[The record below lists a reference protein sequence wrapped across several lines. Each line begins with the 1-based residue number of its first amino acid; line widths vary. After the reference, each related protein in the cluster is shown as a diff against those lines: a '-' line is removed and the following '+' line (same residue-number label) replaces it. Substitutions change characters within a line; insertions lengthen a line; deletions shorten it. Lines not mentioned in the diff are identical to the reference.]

1 MWAPE
6 RGPRR
11 TITEYSYQS
20 APMNEIFDALCPPS
34 GRCICPFS
42 SMGLP
47 MIQQNAQWRELVE
60 RECGGVPEKAVHGCK
75 PHYDH
80 RHALKDHAQR
90 QKMDEDDDDDNEAS
104 TLHRLLY
111 KHLNQ
116 SISVEDQVKQLKR
129 QLQGQHNEGK
139 QKEKVQRME
148 HAAEIADERD
158 KRNKVEERLKEESKL
173 RAELHND
180 MQLARQQLQA
190 QITNLER
197 KCEAAEQAAR
207 SQIQAERHKTQES
220 LSSFTKD
227 LQDGLY
233 DSIREDEL
241 TRQRMER
248 ERELTRQRELAAQ
261 KQVSEERLRNAQH
274 EQACL
279 KDVLAE
285 KERQIREL
293 QDAQDRRVNAVVHA
307 VREEEQERANE
318 RAKELEAECRTLQE
332 QVENRQDEV
341 ELLEDQLN
349 PLMVHANV
357 LASKIDAL
365 HMLAVD
371 MVNFYE
377 EYHEASQAR
386 EKALQEALKKAK
398 AKAPALPGVPSFPL
412 ASEKAVKEI
421 KDKDT
426 RKLEQVIHAAESAV
440 KGMPLARAQ
449 KAAKT
454 LGIVCPIAS
463 KEEALMHIGTH
474 LRGTTQNR

>member
-1 MWAPE
+1 MCTFVAQFYPLICFMWAPE

-11 TITEYSYQS
+11 ASTEYSYQS

-318 RAKELEAECRTLQE
+318 RQRSWRRSAAHYRSRSRIGRT
-332 QVENRQDEV
+332 R
-341 ELLEDQLN
+341 
-349 PLMVHANV
+349 
-357 LASKIDAL
+357 
-365 HMLAVD
+365 
-371 MVNFYE
+371 
-377 EYHEASQAR
+377 
-386 EKALQEALKKAK
+386 
-398 AKAPALPGVPSFPL
+398 
-412 ASEKAVKEI
+412 
-421 KDKDT
+421 
-426 RKLEQVIHAAESAV
+426 
-440 KGMPLARAQ
+440 
-449 KAAKT
+449 
-454 LGIVCPIAS
+454 
-463 KEEALMHIGTH
+463 
-474 LRGTTQNR
+474 